1 MQATPK
7 ALVIDDSALIRHT
20 VKEILG
26 DFNVDVAANGKIGLD
41 MAIAGTYDILVCDV
55 EMPEMDGLTLCRELK
70 QIPSKKSTPVVILSH
85 LSESEDVEKGF
96 MAGADAYVAKTEV
109 RQQLV
114 ETIKGLLVGKG
125 FFSHHQTVLLAED
138 NRTIQTILMEGLGG
152 AGYKVELAANGQ
164 EAIHLIDKD
173 RPNLVI
179 TDIEMPVMNGMEL
192 TRAIRARQE
201 LATLPIVVMS
211 GHQDKKV
218 MREMFALGVSS
229 YIVKPFNIEQLLMT
243 AERMLEHQ
251 HQLLLLE
258 RQRLKAEREAVLA
271 SIASLAEALEARDV
285 YTRGHSDAVASIS
298 VQIGA
303 RLGLD
308 DKKLHDLELG
318 GKLHDIGK
326 IGIPDHV
333 LHKPGR
339 LNEEEW
345 GIIKSHP
352 LVGYRIMSQAP
363 PLKRLLDMVKHHH
376 ERFDGKGY
384 PDGLSGEDIP
394 LEARAMAVADTF
406 HALISDRPYREGMN
420 KPQAIEVIKEVSG
433 TQLCPKCVNAFLDW
447 VKNDQRW

>member
-1 MQATPK
+1 M
-7 ALVIDDSALIRHT
+7 
-20 VKEILG
+20 
-26 DFNVDVAANGKIGLD
+26 
-41 MAIAGTYDILVCDV
+41 
-55 EMPEMDGLTLCRELK
+55 
-70 QIPSKKSTPVVILSH
+70 
-85 LSESEDVEKGF
+85 
-96 MAGADAYVAKTEV
+96 
-109 RQQLV
+109 
-114 ETIKGLLVGKG
+114 
-125 FFSHHQTVLLAED
+125 
-138 NRTIQTILMEGLGG
+138 
-152 AGYKVELAANGQ
+152 
-164 EAIHLIDKD
+164 
-173 RPNLVI
+173 
-179 TDIEMPVMNGMEL
+179 
-192 TRAIRARQE
+192 
-201 LATLPIVVMS
+201 
-211 GHQDKKV
+211 
-218 MREMFALGVSS
+218 
-229 YIVKPFNIEQLLMT
+229 
-243 AERMLEHQ
+243 
-251 HQLLLLE
+251 
-258 RQRLKAEREAVLA
+258 
-271 SIASLAEALEARDV
+271 AEALEARDV